1 MKKIRL
7 RVNRDGAVRS
17 INAMQCQFLADLVAN
32 RIALALPRVATR
44 AKPDGVNSLRARRCT
59 RIAARAHPKATSMA
73 VRAPSRTRVRFAGA
87 VVSAAILSMVCAFP
101 AVAQA
106 ASPVPDQVS
115 LSEQTM
121 TWSTVKFATSAENG
135 LVGGSLDKKTIVD
148 RTFRTYVLENRYLK
162 VTLLPEFGGR
172 ILSIIYKP
180 TGHEQLYRSEVGVP
194 YGIKAGNFYYDWMMV
209 YGGIFPTFPD
219 AEHGKT
225 WLKPWDF
232 KVVKESAG
240 EVTVSMSL
248 KDDFEYSAAPGRFRS
263 GSTGIEATTYVT
275 LKADRAALDARVVLK
290 NPQNKTIEYEYWTC
304 TTLAPGSDP
313 NNPKTTGGAEII
325 APIQAYT
332 TPHWSANL
340 ADGDKSAGS
349 GRSRFEKLRYFKN
362 WPTMG
367 IAYAA
372 PDMGAANFWGV
383 INHDNDEGII
393 RIADNTVTPG
403 LKMWTWGF
411 PSFTNETDA
420 RKDPNEARPYVELW
434 AGVSDQF
441 FHSAHFPALGEV
453 SIPET
458 YSPTVGMS
466 NVTDA
471 NENILINLAAEGA
484 SVNLQFF
491 SLEPARPLRV
501 TLKRGDAV
509 LFDDAVTADPKN
521 GNRIS
526 ATIPGSGSG
535 EQVRLTIRTAE
546 GKELIAAVTK
556 IK

>member
-1 MKKIRL
+1 
-7 RVNRDGAVRS
+7 V
-17 INAMQCQFLADLVAN
+17 
-32 RIALALPRVATR
+32 
-44 AKPDGVNSLRARRCT
+44 
-59 RIAARAHPKATSMA
+59 H
-73 VRAPSRTRVRFAGA
+73 
-87 VVSAAILSMVCAFP
+87 
-101 AVAQA
+101 A
-106 ASPVPDQVS
+106 ASPVPDRVS
-115 LSEQTM
+115 LSESTM
-121 TWSTVKFATSAENG
+121 AWSTVKYATDAENG
-135 LVGGSLDKKTIVD
+135 FVNGSLDKKIIVD
-148 RTFRTYVLENRYLK
+148 RTFRTRVLENRYLK

-180 TGHEQLYRSEVGVP
+180 TGHEQLYRTEVGVP
-194 YGIKAGNFYYDWMMV
+194 YGIKSGNFYYDWMMV

-232 KVVKESAG
+232 RMVKESAD

-248 KDDFEYSAAPGRFRS
+248 TDNFEYSAAPTKFRR

-290 NPQNKTIEYEYWTC
+290 NPQDKTIQYEYWTC

-313 NNPKTTGGAEII
+313 KNPKTTGGAEII
-325 APIQAYT
+325 APIQAYS

-340 ADGDKSAGS
+340 AGGDQSAGI
-349 GRSRFEKLRYFKN
+349 GQSRFEKLRYFKN

-372 PDMGAANFWGV
+372 PDMRGGNFWGV
-383 INHDNDEGII
+383 INHDNEEGIF

-441 FHSAHFPALGEV
+441 FHSAEFSALGEV

-458 YSPTVGMS
+458 YGPTVGMS
-466 NVTDA
+466 NVTHA
-471 NENILINLAAEGA
+471 NENILINLSADRA

-491 SLEPARPLRV
+491 SLEPATPLRV

-509 LFDDAVTADPKN
+509 LFDDTVKADPKN

-526 ATIPGSGSG
+526 ATIPDGGG
-535 EQVRLTIRTAE
+535 ERVQLTIRTTE
-546 GKELIAAVTK
+546 GKELIAAATK

>member
-1 MKKIRL
+1 MM
-7 RVNRDGAVRS
+7 
-17 INAMQCQFLADLVAN
+17 AMH
-32 RIALALPRVATR
+32 AL
-44 AKPDGVNSLRARRCT
+44 SL
-59 RIAARAHPKATSMA
+59 
-73 VRAPSRTRVRFAGA
+73 TRVGSA
-87 VVSAAILSMVCAFP
+87 VAVLSAVCAFD
-101 AVAQA
+101 AVVHA
-106 ASPVPDQVS
+106 APPVPDRVS
-115 LSEQTM
+115 LGASTI
-121 TWSTVKFATSAENG
+121 TWSTVKYATDTENG
-135 LVGGSLDKKTIVD
+135 FVGGSLDQKTIVD
-148 RTFRTYVLENRYLK
+148 RTFKTYVLENRYLK

-180 TGHEQLYRSEVGVP
+180 TGHEQLYRTEVGVP
-194 YGIKAGNFYYDWMMV
+194 YGMNGGVFYYDWLMV

-219 AEHGKT
+219 AEHGKA

-232 KVVKESAG
+232 TVVKESAG

-248 KDDFEYSAAPGRFRS
+248 KDDFEYSAAPRKFLE
-263 GSTGIEATTYVT
+263 GSTGIEAKYYVT
-275 LKADRAALDARVVLK
+275 LKADRAAVDARAVLK
-290 NPQNKTIEYEYWTC
+290 NPHDRAIEYEYWTC

-313 NNPKTTGGAEII
+313 KNPKTTGGAEII
-325 APIQAYT
+325 APIQAYS
-332 TPHWSANL
+332 TPRWSANL
-340 ADGDKSAGS
+340 SDGDKSLGL
-349 GRSRFEKLRYFKN
+349 GKSRFEKLRYFKN

-372 PDMGAANFWGV
+372 PDMQGGNFWGV
-383 INHDNDEGII
+383 INHDNEEGII

-411 PSFTNETDA
+411 PSFTNETDP
-420 RKDPNEARPYVELW
+420 RKDPTEARPYIELW

-441 FHSAHFPALGEV
+441 FHSARFPALGEV

-491 SLEPARPLRV
+491 SIEPATSLRV
-501 TLKRGDAV
+501 ALKRGDAV
-509 LFDDAVTADPKN
+509 LFDGAVKADPKN

-526 ATIPGSGSG
+526 ATIPAGGSG
-535 EQVRLTIRTAE
+535 EQVQLTIRTAE
-546 GKELIAAVTK
+546 GKELIAAETR

>member
-1 MKKIRL
+1 M
-7 RVNRDGAVRS
+7 
-17 INAMQCQFLADLVAN
+17 
-32 RIALALPRVATR
+32 AT
-44 AKPDGVNSLRARRCT
+44 
-59 RIAARAHPKATSMA
+59 H
-73 VRAPSRTRVRFAGA
+73 APWRTRVGFAVA
-87 VVSAAILSMVCAFP
+87 VVSAVCASH
-101 AVAQA
+101 AVVHA
-106 ASPVPDQVS
+106 ASPVPDRVS
-115 LSEQTM
+115 LSASTM
-121 TWSTVKFATSAENG
+121 TWSTVSYATSAENG
-135 LVGGSLDKKTIVD
+135 FVDGSLDRKTIVD
-148 RTFRTYVLENRYLK
+148 RTFRTHVLENRYLK

-180 TGHEQLYRSEVGVP
+180 TGHEQLYRTEVGVP
-194 YGIKAGNFYYDWMMV
+194 YGNGGGTFYYDWLMV

-225 WLKPWDF
+225 WLRPWDF
-232 KVVKESAG
+232 KVVKQSAG

-248 KDDFEYSAAPGRFRS
+248 KDDFAYAAAPGRFRS

-275 LKADRAALDARVVLK
+275 LKAGRAALDVRVVLK
-290 NPQNKTIEYEYWTC
+290 NPQPKAIDYEYWTC

-313 NNPKTTGGAEII
+313 KNPKATGGAEII
-325 APIQAYT
+325 APIQAYS

-340 ADGDKSAGS
+340 ADGDKSAGM
-349 GRSRFEKLRYFKN
+349 GKSRFEKLRYFRN

-372 PDMGAANFWGV
+372 PDMQGGNFWGV
-383 INHDNDEGII
+383 INHDNEEGII

-403 LKMWTWGF
+403 LKMWTWGY
-411 PSFTNETDA
+411 PSFANESDA

-441 FHSAHFPALGEV
+441 FHSASFPALGEV

-466 NVTDA
+466 NVTHA
-471 NENILINLAAEGA
+471 NANVLINLWAEGA
-484 SVNLQFF
+484 IVNLQFF
-491 SLEPARPLRV
+491 SIEPAVPLRA

-521 GNRIS
+521 GNRIA
-526 ATIPGSGSG
+526 ATIPAGGSG
-535 EQVRLTIRTAE
+535 EQLRLTIGTAE
-546 GKELIAAVTK
+546 GRELIAAETR
-556 IK
+556 IRDPLGAR